1 MNIYLLLSFS
11 FFSHIFSL
19 CFAFIEG
26 NYDAKIG
33 ERRTNSLLKRGC
45 QIPAN
50 MNNEIYPG
58 CDNDHDDDADDYDD
72 ELQAPA
78 NMEYKVCLHRDD
90 NDDQKLT

>member
-50 MNNEIYPG
+50 MNNEIYLG